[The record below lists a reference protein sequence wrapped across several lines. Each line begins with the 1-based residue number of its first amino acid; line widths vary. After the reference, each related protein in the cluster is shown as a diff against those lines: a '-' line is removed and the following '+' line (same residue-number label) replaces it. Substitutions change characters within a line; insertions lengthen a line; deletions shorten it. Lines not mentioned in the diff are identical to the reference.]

1 MSPHSSQCWAWPSAV
16 WRRHRRS
23 QADGDPA
30 SDVGITAKEIRI
42 AVVAD
47 VDNSFRPGL
56 FAASPAAVQAFAK
69 YINKSGGLAG
79 RKLVVDFIDSHMS
92 PDDARG
98 AIQQACEEDF
108 ALVGTGALF
117 LNSVEDMVNCAD
129 KAGEAT
135 GIPDIPIV
143 TTEIAQQCSPVSFP
157 INAPQLICGTQDQ
170 IPQTFQGNVGGFFY
184 YQKHRNAD
192 LHGINVY
199 VNDLKSSAAAA
210 KVLGGSAEA
219 EGIEIEQIGM
229 SALAT
234 QTEFTPLI
242 QRAEQ
247 ADANFIANAGAYQT
261 SVKMRREAKLQ
272 GLDVDNI
279 VWDCASNCYDEKL
292 IQEGGSDVEGQYAR
306 IYQLP
311 FTEAKH
317 SPALRGVPQEHPE
330 GQDRWLRRLRLG
342 RRSPLPRRREH
353 RRPRARRKRDHAQGS
368 ARSTQ
373 RHPRVRR
380 RQHVG
385 YGRHRQPRVQ
395 SLLRAHAGAE
405 REVRS
410 RAPEEARNVR
420 LQGEEHDHLQGGLPQ
435 RLTGVTRKIQIG
447 EPDPGRGGARRA
459 ARRNDRLLRRAL
471 RLQRRGAP
479 EQLRRLPGA
488 RHDHRPGPAA
498 RLAAPRHA
506 GPGRRRTLRRRGGAR
521 LVLVALTEF
530 LAP

>member
-1 MSPHSSQCWAWPSAV
+1 MIRHLGFRSVAALAAVLGIALGGLATASAV
-16 WRRHRRS
+16 

-92 PDDARG
+92 PDDARS
-98 AIQQACEEDF
+98 AVQQACEEDF

-117 LNSVEDMVNCAD
+117 LNSVEDMVNCVD

-170 IPQTFQGNVGGFFY
+170 TPQTFQGNVGGFFY
-184 YQKHRNAD
+184 YQKHRGAD

-219 EGIEIEQIGM
+219 EGIEIEQIPM

-234 QTEFTPLI
+234 QAEFTPLI

-292 IQEGGSDVEGQYAR
+292 IQEGGSDVEDQYAR

-311 FTEAKH
+311 FSEAKH
-317 SPALRGVPQEHPE
+317 SPALAAYLKNTPKDKIDGFGAYAWV
-330 GQDRWLRRLRLG
+330 GAVLF
-342 RRSPLPRRREH
+342 
-353 RRPRARRKRDHAQGS
+353 RDAVNTAVEKH
-368 ARSTQ
+368 
-373 RHPRVRR
+373 
-380 RQHVG
+380 
-385 YGRHRQPRVQ
+385 
-395 SLLRAHAGAE
+395 
-405 REVRS
+405 
-410 RAPEEARNVR
+410 
-420 LQGEEHDHLQGGLPQ
+420 GENGL
-435 RLTGVTRKIQIG
+435 TRKAVLEALNDTHEFDADNMWGTADIG
-447 EPDPGRGGARRA
+447 NREFSPCYVLMQV
-459 ARRNDRLLRRAL
+459 RNGKFVRVHPKKAGTFDCK
-471 RLQRRGAP
+471 
-479 EQLRRLPGA
+479 
-488 RHDHRPGPAA
+488 
-498 RLAAPRHA
+498 PRNTISFKA
-506 GPGRRRTLRRRGGAR
+506 DYLN
-521 LVLVALTEF
+521 E
-530 LAP
+530 